1 MLKLKF
7 PQCPY
12 EKDWEEKDAFL
23 MLMTVLLVKLLK
35 ETISLTMNMIIDLEL
50 SHLEVYIK
58 LVIRD
63 TQIYIQ
69 SQIYHG
75 LFIDKL
81 YVKKII
87 FY

>member
-1 MLKLKF
+1 
-7 PQCPY
+7 
-12 EKDWEEKDAFL
+12 
-23 MLMTVLLVKLLK
+23 MTVLLVKLLK

>member
-1 MLKLKF
+1 
-7 PQCPY
+7 
-12 EKDWEEKDAFL
+12 

-50 SHLEVYIK
+50 SNLEVYIK

>member
-1 MLKLKF
+1 
-7 PQCPY
+7 
-12 EKDWEEKDAFL
+12 

-35 ETISLTMNMIIDLEL
+35 KTISLTMNMIIDLEL

-69 SQIYHG
+69 SRIYHG

-81 YVKKII
+81 YVKNFFFSIYLLFI
-87 FY
+87 PLNLFGCAGS